1 MNRPAALT
9 RVLLAGVAATALLAG
24 CAQQENPA
32 ATALDTLQERAS
44 TIRQLASE
52 QNLST
57 ALDEVDL
64 LENDLDRAAANGH
77 IAAEMQQE
85 AAKALAEVRN
95 DLKVLAEET
104 ARSDVT
110 QTADRPAPEETFSD
124 DGEDR
129 RNSEGH
135 EDWEQWENDDG
146 RDSRDDED
154 QDRWED
160 QQDESWDQWDDQQ
173 DESWDQWDDER
184 DDSDH
189 GHH

>member
-9 RVLLAGVAATALLAG
+9 RTLLAGVIAAAVLAG
-24 CAQQENPA
+24 CAQQEDA
-32 ATALDTLQERAS
+32 AAKALNTLQERAS

-52 QNLST
+52 QNLFT

-64 LENDLDRAAANGH
+64 LENDLDKAAASGH

-95 DLKVLAEET
+95 DLEVLAEET
-104 ARSDVT
+104 AQPDMA
-110 QTADRPAPEETFSD
+110 QTPVLPAPEDTFSD
-124 DGEDR
+124 QGEDW

-135 EDWEQWENDDG
+135 EDREEWDNDDG
-146 RDSRDDED
+146 RDGWDDED

-160 QQDESWDQWDDQQ
+160 QQDESWDQW
-173 DESWDQWDDER
+173 EDER
-184 DDSDH
+184 DDSWDQWEDERDDSAD